1 MEVRPGFQ
9 IGGRISA
16 MSNRHRYKWGGKLL
30 HMRVQQAS
38 PEERQRLW
46 PRVVAYRAGH
56 ESYQERTPYPL
67 PLVIFSPEETF

>member
-1 MEVRPGFQ
+1 M
-9 IGGRISA
+9 
-16 MSNRHRYKWGGKLL
+16 GGKLL